1 MGEFVPAAVT
11 ISSPS
16 RQGILIF
23 FLGRGGEGVLLGI
36 VCMLY
41 NMMGCIAVV
50 CDAEAV
56 MQCCDVE
63 AMMQCCNAE
72 AMMQCYDAEAMI
84 IIGP

>member
-1 MGEFVPAAVT
+1 MGEFVPATAT
-11 ISSPS
+11 ISSPCG
-16 RQGILIF
+16 QGVLIA
-23 FLGRGGEGVLLGI
+23 GVLLGI

-41 NMMGCIAVV
+41 NMMNCIAVV

-72 AMMQCYDAEAMI
+72 AMMQCYDAKAMI

>member
-11 ISSPS
+11 TSSPS

-23 FLGRGGEGVLLGI
+23 FWGGEGVLLGI

-41 NMMGCIAVV
+41 NMMNCIAVV

-72 AMMQCYDAEAMI
+72 AMMQCYDAKAMI